1 MDVHT
6 VGVIGAGQMGAG
18 IAQVTAQ
25 AGIPVIM
32 QDVSAEFCKRGF
44 EGIRKNLDR
53 MIQRGRFKPE
63 ERDRVL
69 ESIKTGTDLAMMK
82 KADFVIE
89 AVTENEDAKIG
100 IFQQLDKV
108 CDPDV
113 IFASNTSSISI
124 TRMGART
131 TRADKVIGMHFMNPV
146 PAMKLVEIIR
156 GLATSDETYHATQK
170 LAERVGKSTMTAQDF
185 PGFIV
190 NRVLLPMINEA
201 IYTLYEGVGGVT
213 DIDTAMKLGTN
224 QPMGP
229 LELAD
234 LIGLDTCLAIMEVMH
249 RVLGDDKYRPCPLLK
264 KYVDAGYLG
273 RKTPRLLHLQR
284 TGESGPAASAAI
296 GARPCQIA
304 SIDRNSRRRV
314 KMVVKAFILID
325 TSPGKA
331 RDVAAKIRQV
341 KGVSMAHAVTGPHDI
356 IAIAEAPDV
365 TTLGE
370 LVVQGIESVVALN
383 RSLTSIVA
391 D

>member
-1 MDVHT
+1 MIVST

-25 AGIPVIM
+25 AGIPVLM
-32 QDVSAEFCKRGF
+32 HGVSREVVKHGLD
-44 EGIRKNLDR
+44 GIGRNLDR

-63 ERDRVL
+63 ERERVMRRVETSTNL
-69 ESIKTGTDLAMMK
+69 EDFAKVE
-82 KADFVIE
+82 FVIE
-89 AVTENEDAKIG
+89 AVVEQEEVKIALL
-100 IFQQLDKV
+100 QKLDKI
-108 CDPDV
+108 CPPET

-131 TRADKVIGMHFMNPV
+131 SRADRVIGMHFMNPV

-156 GLATSDETYHATQK
+156 GLATSDATFEQTRE
-170 LAERVGKSTMTAQDF
+170 LAEKLGKATMTAQDF

-234 LIGLDTCLAIMEVMH
+234 LIGLDTCLAIMEVMQ

-273 RKTPRLLHLQR
+273 RK
-284 TGESGPAASAAI
+284 SGRGFYIYNEQGNPV
-296 GARPCQIA
+296 P
-304 SIDRNSRRRV
+304 
-314 KMVVKAFILID
+314 
-325 TSPGKA
+325 P
-331 RDVAAKIRQV
+331 
-341 KGVSMAHAVTGPHDI
+341 PH
-356 IAIAEAPDV
+356 
-365 TTLGE
+365 
-370 LVVQGIESVVALN
+370 
-383 RSLTSIVA
+383 
-391 D
+391 

>member
-1 MDVHT
+1 
-6 VGVIGAGQMGAG
+6 
-18 IAQVTAQ
+18 
-25 AGIPVIM
+25 
-32 QDVSAEFCKRGF
+32 VSAEFCKRGF

-69 ESIKTGTDLAMMK
+69 ESIQTGTDIDMMK

-89 AVTENEDAKIG
+89 AVTENEDAKIA
-100 IFQQLDKV
+100 IFQKLDKV
-108 CDPDV
+108 CDADV

-156 GLATSDETYHATQK
+156 GLATSDETYRATQT

-201 IYTLYEGVGGVT
+201 IYTMYEGVGGVT

-273 RKTPRLLHLQR
+273 RKT
-284 TGESGPAASAAI
+284 
-296 GARPCQIA
+296 
-304 SIDRNSRRRV
+304 SRG
-314 KMVVKAFILID
+314 FYIYN
-325 TSPGKA
+325 
-331 RDVAAKIRQV
+331 
-341 KGVSMAHAVTGPHDI
+341 
-356 IAIAEAPDV
+356 E
-365 TTLGE
+365 
-370 LVVQGIESVVALN
+370 QGNPVPPPPL
-383 RSLTSIVA
+383 R
-391 D
+391 

>member
-1 MDVHT
+1 MAIST

-25 AGIPVIM
+25 AGINVVIH
-32 QDVSAEFCKRGF
+32 DVTPELTRRGVAT
-44 EGIRKNLDR
+44 IARNLER
-53 MIQRGRFKPE
+53 MVARGRLKPE
-63 ERDRVL
+63 ERDQLLERVSTSPRL
-69 ESIKTGTDLAMMK
+69 EDLA
-82 KADFVIE
+82 AVDFVIE
-89 AVTENEDAKIG
+89 AVVENEEAKIAL
-100 IFQQLDKV
+100 FQRLDQI
-108 CDPDV
+108 CPPEV

-124 TRMGART
+124 TKMGART
-131 TRADKVIGMHFMNPV
+131 SRADRLIGMHFMNPV

-156 GLATSDETYHATQK
+156 GLATSDETYRATRA
-170 LAERVGKSTMTAQDF
+170 LAERVGKTTMTAQDF

-273 RKTPRLLHLQR
+273 RKAGRGFYKYDAQ
-284 TGESGPAASAAI
+284 G
-296 GARPCQIA
+296 
-304 SIDRNSRRRV
+304 
-314 KMVVKAFILID
+314 
-325 TSPGKA
+325 SP
-331 RDVAAKIRQV
+331 VA
-341 KGVSMAHAVTGPHDI
+341 P
-356 IAIAEAPDV
+356 
-365 TTLGE
+365 
-370 LVVQGIESVVALN
+370 QG
-383 RSLTSIVA
+383 
-391 D
+391 

>member
-1 MDVHT
+1 MRIKT
-6 VGVIGAGQMGAG
+6 VGVVGAGQMGSG

-25 AGIPVIM
+25 AGIDVIM
-32 QDVSAEFCKRGF
+32 HDLKPDLVKRGLD
-44 EGIRKNLDR
+44 GIARNLDR

-63 ERDRVL
+63 DRERVL
-69 ESIKTGTDLAMMK
+69 KSIQPTINLEDIAR
-82 KADFVIE
+82 ADFVIE
-89 AVTENEDAKIG
+89 AVVENEEAKIDLLK
-100 IFQQLDKV
+100 QLDQL
-108 CDPDV
+108 CPPEV

-124 TRMGART
+124 TKMGART
-131 TRADKVIGMHFMNPV
+131 SRADRVIGMHFMNPV

-156 GLATSDETYHATQK
+156 GLATSDETFEQTRA
-170 LAERVGKSTMTAQDF
+170 LAERLGKSTMTAQDF

-273 RKTPRLLHLQR
+273 RKTGRGFYQYDKQGNP
-284 TGESGPAASAAI
+284 
-296 GARPCQIA
+296 IA
-304 SIDRNSRRRV
+304 
-314 KMVVKAFILID
+314 
-325 TSPGKA
+325 P
-331 RDVAAKIRQV
+331 
-341 KGVSMAHAVTGPHDI
+341 PH
-356 IAIAEAPDV
+356 
-365 TTLGE
+365 
-370 LVVQGIESVVALN
+370 
-383 RSLTSIVA
+383 
-391 D
+391 

>member
-1 MDVHT
+1 MQMEVHT

-25 AGIPVIM
+25 AGIPVLM
-32 QDVSAEFCKRGF
+32 YDVSPEACKRGF
-44 EGIRKNLDR
+44 DAIRKNFDR

-63 ERDRVL
+63 ERDRVMEL
-69 ESIKTGTDLAMMK
+69 IKTVTDISAMK

-156 GLATSDETYHATQK
+156 GLATSDETYRTTQT
-170 LAERVGKSTMTAQDF
+170 LAERVGKNTMTAQDF

-273 RKTPRLLHLQR
+273 RKTSRGFYTYNEQGNPVPP
-284 TGESGPAASAAI
+284 PAL
-296 GARPCQIA
+296 R
-304 SIDRNSRRRV
+304 
-314 KMVVKAFILID
+314 
-325 TSPGKA
+325 
-331 RDVAAKIRQV
+331 
-341 KGVSMAHAVTGPHDI
+341 
-356 IAIAEAPDV
+356 
-365 TTLGE
+365 
-370 LVVQGIESVVALN
+370 
-383 RSLTSIVA
+383 
-391 D
+391 